1 MSVIRYYNIA
11 EIGTVMLPGV
21 VGGLAPRSAVT
32 VMQDAWDA
40 DLTYGAV
47 LARGTNVGLYGVAL
61 DTTDA
66 SSDPSVAAPFETVAT
81 NTAAST
87 SNASGK
93 LYIITAD
100 MPVWDLPSAAGVA
113 AGWQMWIFFDTA
125 LSGGTLCDITA
136 DGADTV
142 DTLGDPISM
151 TPSNNY
157 VVLES
162 DGVSDW
168 TTL

>member
-11 EIGTVMLPGV
+11 ETGTAMLQGV

-32 VMQDAWDA
+32 VVQDAWDA

-47 LARGTNVGLYGVAL
+47 LARGTSVGLYGLPL
-61 DTTDA
+61 DIPDGGTDLSA
-66 SSDPSVAAPFETVAT
+66 STSLEIVESNVAASV
-81 NTAAST
+81 

-93 LYIITAD
+93 LYIIIVD

-113 AGWQMWIFFDTA
+113 AGWQMKIFFDAA
-125 LSGGTLCDITA
+125 LSGGTLCDVTP
-136 DGADTV
+136 DGADTI

-162 DGVSDW
+162 DGVSNW